1 MKLGVFRGHGA
12 KNSAPVFDAF
22 CQGAQKLG
30 WQCRDHDSTAD
41 VAVIWSVLWHG
52 RMRRNLEVWQQFTAT
67 GRPVIVLEVGMLRRG
82 HTWKMG
88 INGVNARATW
98 CPPIIDDRA
107 QKLGIALMPWRRQGD
122 HVLIALQR
130 SDSQQWHEMP
140 DTQTWLQHTISVL
153 RQYTDRP
160 IVIRQHP
167 RQKVSIP
174 SDARTSLPVLVPGSY
189 DNFDL
194 DRDFARAWAVIN
206 ANSGPGSQAVI
217 HGIPAFVHESSLASP
232 VANLDLTQIENPRRP
247 ERQPWLEAVCHT
259 EWTLPELA
267 TGEPQRS
274 LLASH

>member
-30 WQCRDHDSTAD
+30 WQCQDHDITAD
-41 VAVIWSVLWHG
+41 AAVIWSVLWHG
-52 RMRRNLEVWQQFTAT
+52 RMRENLQVWQQFKTT

-98 CPPIIDDRA
+98 CPCTIDNRA
-107 QKLGIALMPWRRQGD
+107 QQLGISLLPWRRQGN

-130 SDSQQWHEMP
+130 SDSQQWHGMP
-140 DTQTWLQHTISVL
+140 DTETWIQHTVSTL
-153 RQYTDRP
+153 RQHTDRP
-160 IVIRQHP
+160 IMVRPHP
-167 RQKVSIP
+167 RQRANLPAGIGISVPKSI
-174 SDARTSLPVLVPGSY
+174 PGSY
-189 DNFDL
+189 DDFDL
-194 DRDFARAWAVIN
+194 DRDLVGAWAVIN

-217 HGIPAFVHESSLASP
+217 RGIPAFVHESSLAAS
-232 VANLDLTQIENPRRP
+232 VANLDLTQIENPRCP
-247 ERQPWLEAVCHT
+247 ERSRWLEAVCHT
-259 EWTLPELA
+259 EWTLAELT
-267 TGEPQRS
+267 TGEPQYQ